1 MTLDA
6 ILFDFDDTLAA
17 EEESVATAFLAVGEL
32 ARQQRGV
39 DPERLI
45 HAVRQR
51 AGEMWRGS
59 PFIGYCRAIGFS
71 SWEGLGGLFD
81 GSHSNAPG
89 LVEWIPLYRHQVWS
103 DALAAVGMQDEE
115 FADELAAAFVEQG
128 SGPHVPYPDAEQALT
143 KLAGRCRLAIVTN
156 GFPSIQRTKVKKC
169 GLGHFFEAVVVS
181 GDIEIGVGK
190 PDPRPFLAALEALE
204 AEPSRTAMVGNSLA
218 NDVAGAQKLG
228 LHAIWVNRTGE
239 NAGEV
244 RPDAEISSLSEL
256 PGLLYGRGLL
266 TRSTARHRS

>member
-6 ILFDFDDTLAA
+6 ILFDFDDTLSA
-17 EEESVATAFLAVGEL
+17 EDESVATAFLAVGEL
-32 ARQQRGV
+32 ARQQSGV

-45 HAVRQR
+45 NALRQR

-59 PFIGYCRAIGFS
+59 PFIGYCRSIGFS

-89 LVEWIPLYRHQVWS
+89 LVEWIPDYRHGAWVQ
-103 DALAAVGMQDEE
+103 ALAAVGIQDEA

-128 SGPHVPYPDAEQALT
+128 SGPHVPYPDAEQTLT
-143 KLAGRCRLAIVTN
+143 ELAGHCRMAIVTN
-156 GFPSIQRTKVKKC
+156 GFPSVQRTKVEKC

-190 PDPRPFLAALEALE
+190 PDPRPFLSALEALG
-204 AEPSRTAMVGNSLA
+204 ADPSRTAMIGNSLT

-228 LHAIWVNRTGE
+228 LHAIWVNRTDENPGE
-239 NAGEV
+239 A

-256 PGLLYGRGLL
+256 PGLLYERGLL
-266 TRSTARHRS
+266 IRSTARHRS